1 MAYDVST
8 ITISGA
14 SLLASATASDKLI
27 LVGCDA
33 TTEVLTQEQ
42 AVAVTTRP
50 ANPFSNTTRISLEG
64 SDGNHVYVRVMF
76 VAGESTGGD
85 ANTLYLYGHP
95 ESDST
100 TNTVLAVLSSA
111 DGFHLPVSGD
121 VANTYRTLFDVIYT
135 PESGAIETINTSAY
149 ATYAEFKRLKDR
161 TVTTYKEGDMTAGDN
176 QTIRGIKS
184 FRQPINFPAVGA
196 DSYDIITMS
205 NANEKMVGK
214 AGGEIV
220 PAQYSGST
228 VDYYLLTHYQKL
240 WTTNTAVADNH
251 LVGFTTSESLQS
263 GGYDG
268 VESHNKLISSYCT
281 AAGVPSKE
289 TAKIDFGFKQYG
301 EQNSSLGRRGFVE
314 LRASA
319 YTDTSSSST
328 SSSTFRLSNSENG
341 STGALLA
348 DKFTLSSDQTY
359 LYSKEFYIGETSDDV
374 EITFQNMPQGT
385 SLMQNCITSGDGLYY
400 GTILNGYH
408 GSFEDSMQS
417 RDVQYDCRRKILV
430 SCDDNHADIESIAKQ
445 YDSDIF
451 IRSYSGSTKTINCGV
466 VNVNKTAVNL
476 ISTSSTVGHSSV
488 INIQPITT
496 SGAYGIRSTVTI
508 ASGQYASIQF
518 KYVGQEGSNDVF
530 LLEPVLSTN
539 TVLDF
544 GTSSHKL
551 RNIHAENLYGTA
563 MNAFSSASQDSASGT
578 LKFTNGDGTTSSNV
592 GIDLILSQ
600 ILKGQFSSQSQVGQM
615 HLCIFTLRSNLS
627 SSLSINSGDEYCY
640 DGNDPD
646 LNTIAAYGDLY
657 SVRLSGSGTSF
668 GNVSYDGVRLTGRW
682 TLLSGGYFGG
692 SAVIGD
698 WAVVL
703 AIKTGLN

>member
-8 ITISGA
+8 ITVSGA
-14 SLLASATASDKLI
+14 SLLASATAADKLI

-33 TTEVLTQEQ
+33 TTEVLTQAQ

-50 ANPFSNTTRISLEG
+50 ANLFSNTTRISLEG

-95 ESDST
+95 ESDSS
-100 TNTVLAVLSSA
+100 TNSVLAVLSSA

-121 VANTYRTLFDVIYT
+121 VANTYSTLFDIIYT

-161 TVTTYKEGDMTAGDN
+161 TVTTYKEGDTTAGDN

-205 NANEKMVGK
+205 NANEKMMGK

-220 PAQYSGST
+220 PAQYNGSI
-228 VDYYLLTHYQKL
+228 VDYYLLTLYQKV

-251 LVGFTTSESLQS
+251 LVGFFTSETLQS

-281 AAGVPSKE
+281 AEGVPSKE
-289 TAKIDFGFKQYG
+289 TARVDFGYRQYG

-314 LRASA
+314 LRATA
-319 YTDTSSSST
+319 YTDASNSST
-328 SSSTFRLSNSENG
+328 SSSTFRLSNSEDG

-348 DKFTLSSDQTY
+348 DKITLSSDQTY
-359 LYSKEFYIGETSDDV
+359 LYSNEFYVGKTYDDV
-374 EITFQNMPQGT
+374 EITYQNMPQGT
-385 SLMQNCITSGDGLYY
+385 SLMQNCITSGS
-400 GTILNGYH
+400 GTVYFGTGLNGYH

-417 RDVQYDCRRKILV
+417 RDVQHDCQRKILV
-430 SCDDNHADIESIAKQ
+430 SCDDNHADIESIAEQ

-451 IRSYSGSTKTINCGV
+451 IRAYSGSTKTINCGV

-476 ISTSSTVGHSSV
+476 ISTSSTVDHSSS
-488 INIQPITT
+488 INIQPIAT
-496 SGAYGIRSTVTI
+496 SGSYGIRSTVTI

-518 KYVGQEGSNDVF
+518 KYVGQESSNDVF
-530 LLEPVLSTN
+530 LLDPVLSTN

-551 RNIHAENLYGTA
+551 RNVYAENLYGTA
-563 MNAFSSASQDSASGT
+563 MNAFSSAAQDPTSGK
-578 LKFTNGDGTTSSNV
+578 LKFTNGDGTTSSSV
-592 GIDLILSQ
+592 GIDTIASQ
-600 ILKGQFSSQSQVGQM
+600 VLRGQFDSLGQVGQLR
-615 HLCIFTLRSNLS
+615 LCVFRLGITLSGDLTIS
-627 SSLSINSGDEYCY
+627 AGDEYYY
-640 DGNDPD
+640 DAGGADP
-646 LNTIAAYGDLY
+646 TTKAAYGTLY
-657 SVRLSGSGTSF
+657 VARISGSGTAI
-668 GNVSYDGVRLTGRW
+668 GNISHDGSVVGRW
-682 TLLSGGYFGG
+682 VFLNGAYFTP
-692 SAVIGD
+692 SAQIGD
-698 WAVVL
+698 WAIVL
-703 AIKTGLN
+703 AVKTSHV